1 MRDAAR
7 ECVLKKEQ
15 VIEVLVVDDEPDMR
29 GFATRALTRS
39 GCRVEAVA
47 NAGEGLALLRKGR
60 QFDVIVTDLAMP
72 GISGTEFLRLIREI
86 DLDVPVVVATGKPSL
101 ESAMSI
107 IEYGGFRYL
116 TKPVEVEIF
125 RNAVLSGA
133 AMHRLALLKRR
144 ALELSD
150 TEGWLIGDRAGL
162 DARFDSALEKLWVA
176 FQPIIRWSD
185 RSVFGYE
192 ALVRSDEPSLNSPG
206 LLFDAAERLGRV
218 REVGRAV
225 RRAVADAAKLAPPE
239 TMMFVNLHAA
249 DLGDESLYAP
259 SSPLSSHAGFV
270 VLEITERTSLERIGD
285 ARDRVAK
292 LRALGY
298 RIAVDDLGAGY
309 AGLSSFSQ
317 LEPDVAKLDMSLV
330 RGIDTSSR
338 KASIVRSMLSV
349 CQRELGTF
357 VVCEGVE
364 TEGERDTLASLGADL
379 LQGYLFAKPQRMFRG
394 KSLFAPT

>member
-1 MRDAAR
+1 
-7 ECVLKKEQ
+7 VKKEQ
-15 VIEVLVVDDEPDMR
+15 GIEVLVVDDEPDMR
-29 GFATRALTRS
+29 AFATRALTRS
-39 GCRVEAVA
+39 GCRVETVP
-47 NAGEGLALLRKGR
+47 NAMEGLALLQKGR

-72 GISGTEFLRLIREI
+72 GLTGTEFLKKIREI
-86 DLDVPVVVATGKPSL
+86 DLDVPVVIATGRPSL
-101 ESAMSI
+101 ESAVAI

-116 TKPVEVEIF
+116 TKPVEVEVF
-125 RNAVLSGA
+125 RNAVLSAG

-150 TEGWLIGDRAGL
+150 GDGWLIGDRAGL
-162 DARFDSALEKLWVA
+162 EARFDNALDKLWIA
-176 FQPIIRWSD
+176 FQPIVRWSD
-185 RSVFGYE
+185 RSIYGYE
-192 ALVRSDEPSLNSPG
+192 ALVRSDEPSLNMPG

-225 RRAVADAAKLAPPE
+225 RRAVAECAGQAPPQ
-239 TMMFVNLHAA
+239 TNMFVNLHAA
-249 DLGDESLYAP
+249 DLGEENLYSTAA
-259 SSPLSSHAGFV
+259 PLSAHASFV
-270 VLEITERTSLERIGD
+270 VLEITERTSLHRVSD
-285 ARDRVAK
+285 VRDCVAK
-292 LRALGY
+292 LRNLGY

-364 TEGERDTLASLGADL
+364 TEAERDTLASLGADL
-379 LQGYLFAKPQRMFRG
+379 LQGYLFARPQRLFRG
-394 KSLFAPT
+394 KSLFVPG